1 MLCSS
6 ILSTARR
13 PLLCT
18 RRLAITRR
26 LPASTTRRPST
37 PTTRFVSV
45 VYLPAHFVHSRNSHR
60 ICESPPPFA
69 PCQTSSS
76 FAFASSFLVYGRCT
90 FFAWIMKLQ
99 MIFTFLCSQLF
110 CDSRIWRTGCQTDT
124 QTVSAHFQFAAHDIA
139 HSDVI
144 VQFAVVYGPNRMCQ
158 SPTNLLS

>member
-26 LPASTTRRPST
+26 LPASTTRRPRT

-45 VYLPAHFVHSRNSHR
+45 VFACTFAQKFAIPLLSHR
-60 ICESPPPFA
+60 ARQAALSRSLPV
-69 PCQTSSS
+69 
-76 FAFASSFLVYGRCT
+76 FLIYGRCN
-90 FFAWIMKLQ
+90 FVAWIMKLQ

-110 CDSRIWRTGCQTDT
+110 SDSRIWRTGCQTDT
-124 QTVSAHFQFAAHDIA
+124 QTVSAHFSIRCPRCSSFRCYYSVCGYVWSKSHVSI
-139 HSDVI
+139 
-144 VQFAVVYGPNRMCQ
+144 PN
-158 SPTNLLS
+158 